1 MMVDGPIPERVLT
14 LAAAATIFCVMLT
27 LGLGIVVREVRWV
40 GRNPGL
46 VARALFA
53 VLVAVP
59 TLALLVVRSLALP
72 RAAQLGIV
80 LMAIA
85 PGAPVALRRSL
96 GAGGHRAFAPVL
108 QILVALLA
116 AASMP
121 LSIAALVALYSGEA
135 RLAPQDVAMQVFKA
149 QLLPLG
155 VGMLTRHFAPA
166 LAARLEP
173 TLGKIAGALLILLV
187 LLVAVDVAPVL
198 VRANWRVVVA
208 IVLVTLLAVASGHLL
223 GGPEPATRTAVAVC
237 SAARNP
243 GLALLVATPN
253 AAPPAVVATIFVYLI
268 VSALTLIPYVIYSR
282 ALAAAAAGSHL
293 RSART

>member
-1 MMVDGPIPERVLT
+1 VIVDGPVPERLLT

-27 LGLGIVVREVRWV
+27 LGLGIVLREVRWAE
-40 GRNPGL
+40 RNPGL

-59 TLALLVVRSLALP
+59 VLALLVVRSLDLP
-72 RAAQLGIV
+72 RTAQLGIV

-96 GAGGHRAFAPVL
+96 GAGGHRAFAPAL

-116 AASMP
+116 AVSMP
-121 LSIAALVALYSGEA
+121 LSIAALVAMYAGEA
-135 RLAPQDVAMQVFKA
+135 SLAPQDVALQVFKA

-155 VGMLTRHFAPA
+155 VGMLIRHFAPA
-166 LAARLEP
+166 MAARAEP
-173 TLGKIAGALLILLV
+173 TLGKTAGALLILLV
-187 LLVAVDVAPVL
+187 LLVVIEVAPSWSL
-198 VRANWRVVVA
+198 RTGGLCWRSY
-208 IVLVTLLAVASGHLL
+208 LLAVASGHLL
-223 GGPEPATRTAVAVC
+223 GGPERATRTAVAVC

-243 GLALLVATPN
+243 GLALLVATQN

-268 VSALTLIPYVIYSR
+268 VSTLTLIPYVIYSR
-282 ALAAAAAGSHL
+282 RSAAALAAGSDL
-293 RSART
+293 RSG